1 MFKLAHGLRKRATL
15 LAYKIGLRYTHVG
28 VENFAEVAISSH
40 VLNRANINARCIH
53 GNNDFANARVWR
65 AIVAGSTDE
74 IAIVSNLAEARPDFL
89 SVNDPF
95 VAVIGGKCFE

>member
-15 LAYKIGLRYTHVG
+15 LAYKIGLRYAHVG
-28 VENFAEVAISSH
+28 VENFAEVAIGSH

-65 AIVAGSTDE
+65 AVVAGSTDE
-74 IAIVSNLAEARPDFL
+74 IAIVSNFTETRPDFL